1 MRGRSVMK
9 RYLRFIYKAY
19 RLCFV
24 KVESLICLLYFKLLL
39 RINGVFYGQ
48 ELRCYNATPAL
59 QINRNSGVVSLG
71 NNVLFNSYTDYSW
84 NSKCKLIVLAN
95 ATLIIGDYSGMN
107 GAMIYR
113 SKKVLICN
121 HVKIG
126 GGTRISDSNHHS
138 LDYKIRRTF
147 EDSKHAKSAPVIIG
161 DDVFIGANCYIGKG
175 VTIGDRSIV
184 AAGSVVVK
192 SIPADEIW
200 GGNPAEFIK
209 KIND

>member
-1 MRGRSVMK
+1 MRMI
-9 RYLRFIYKAY
+9 RFVYKAVQY
-19 RLCFV
+19 GMVIWKARIYTLKF
-24 KVESLICLLYFKLLL
+24 KFLLN
-39 RINGVFYGQ
+39 INGLNYGNGV
-48 ELRCYNATPAL
+48 RCYNATPVL
-59 QINRNSGVVSLG
+59 QINRNSGVVSFG
-71 NNVLFNSYTDYSW
+71 KNVMFNSYTDHSW

-95 ATLIIGDYSGMN
+95 ATLTIGDDSGMN
-107 GAMIYR
+107 GAMIYC
-113 SKKVLICN
+113 SQKVLIGN

-138 LDYKIRRTF
+138 LDYNIRRTF

-200 GGNPAEFIK
+200 GGNPAKFIK
-209 KIND
+209 KLTN

>member
-1 MRGRSVMK
+1 MK
-9 RYLRFIYKAY
+9 FFRIVYKAAQY
-19 RLCFV
+19 E
-24 KVESLICLLYFKLLL
+24 KVLLKAKICLMRFKILLKL
-39 RINGVFYGQ
+39 NGVKYGTD
-48 ELRCYNATPAL
+48 LHCNNATPAL

-71 NNVLFNSYTDYSW
+71 NNVMFNSYTDHSW

-95 ATLIIGDYSGMN
+95 ATLTIGDDSGMN
-107 GAMIYR
+107 GVMIYC
-113 SKKVLICN
+113 SQKVLIGN

-138 LDYKIRRTF
+138 LDYKIRRTS
-147 EDSKHAKSAPVIIG
+147 EDSKNAKSAPVIIG

-200 GGNPAEFIK
+200 GGNPAKFIA
-209 KIND
+209 KIIK

>member
-1 MRGRSVMK
+1 MV
-9 RYLRFIYKAY
+9 IYSFWCTVIFHVLLFFN
-19 RLCFV
+19 RV
-24 KVESLICLLYFKLLL
+24 KIGKKVK
-39 RINGVFYGQ
+39 
-48 ELRCYNATPAL
+48 CYNATPVL
-59 QINRNSGVVSLG
+59 QINRNSGIVSLG
-71 NNVLFNSYTDYSW
+71 NNVIFNSYTDHSW

-95 ATLIIGDYSGMN
+95 ATLTIGDDSGMN
-107 GAMIYR
+107 GAMIYC
-113 SKKVLICN
+113 SKKVFIGN

-138 LDYKIRRTF
+138 LDYKIRRTS

-200 GGNPAEFIK
+200 GGNPAKFIK

>member
-1 MRGRSVMK
+1 MH
-9 RYLRFIYKAY
+9 YLR
-19 RLCFV
+19 CT
-24 KVESLICLLYFKLLL
+24 FKLIQYALMVIYSFLCTVIFHVLL
-39 RINGVFYGQ
+39 FFNRVKIGKKVK
-48 ELRCYNATPAL
+48 CYNATPAL
-59 QINRNSGVVSLG
+59 QINRNSGIVSLG
-71 NNVLFNSYTDYSW
+71 NNVMFNSYTDQSW

-95 ATLIIGDYSGMN
+95 ATLTIGDDSGMN
-107 GAMIYR
+107 GAMIYCSQR
-113 SKKVLICN
+113 VVIGK

-138 LDYKIRRTF
+138 LDYTIRRTS
-147 EDSKHAKSAPVIIG
+147 EDSKHAKSAPIIIG

-175 VTIGDRSIV
+175 VTIGARSIV

-200 GGNPAEFIK
+200 GGNPAKFIK

>member
-1 MRGRSVMK
+1 MK
-9 RYLRFIYKAY
+9 IFRIVYKAAQY
-19 RLCFV
+19 GNVLL
-24 KVESLICLLYFKLLL
+24 KAKICLMRFKILLKL
-39 RINGVFYGQ
+39 NGVKYGTD
-48 ELRCYNATPAL
+48 LHCNNATPAL

-71 NNVLFNSYTDYSW
+71 NNVMFNSYTDHSW

-95 ATLIIGDYSGMN
+95 ATLTIGDDSGMN
-107 GAMIYR
+107 GAMIYC
-113 SKKVLICN
+113 SKKVLIGN

-138 LDYKIRRTF
+138 LDYKIRRTS

-192 SIPADEIW
+192 SIPEDEIW
-200 GGNPAEFIK
+200 GGNPAKFIA
-209 KIND
+209 KIIN

>member
-1 MRGRSVMK
+1 MK
-9 RYLRFIYKAY
+9 RYLIFFYKVS

-24 KVESLICLLYFKLLL
+24 KVESLICLLYCKCLF
-39 RINGVFYGQ
+39 RINGVCYGQ
-48 ELRCYNATPAL
+48 GLRCYNATPAL

-71 NNVLFNSYTDYSW
+71 NNVMFNSYTDQSW

-95 ATLIIGDYSGMN
+95 ATLTIGDYSGMN
-107 GAMIYR
+107 GAMIYCSQR
-113 SKKVLICN
+113 VVIGK

-138 LDYKIRRTF
+138 LDYKIRRTSR
-147 EDSKHAKSAPVIIG
+147 DYKLAKSAPVIIG

-184 AAGSVVVK
+184 AAGFVVVK
-192 SIPADEIW
+192 SIPVDEIW
-200 GGNPAEFIK
+200 GGNPAKFIK
-209 KIND
+209 KITN